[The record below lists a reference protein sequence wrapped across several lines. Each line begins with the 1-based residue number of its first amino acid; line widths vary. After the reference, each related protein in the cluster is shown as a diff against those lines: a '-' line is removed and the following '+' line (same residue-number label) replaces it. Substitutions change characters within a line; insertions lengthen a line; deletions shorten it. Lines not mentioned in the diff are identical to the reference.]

1 MKKIIAAALACAAL
15 VGGSAASAEESTETN
30 NSVITFSN
38 ELGSDVVNITKDKT
52 TFAGFYDEVTADIT
66 SEKVDAGIDAT
77 LRLGVDEDGKPDSF
91 SWSGDDFDWYLTFRP
106 IQTVSLGF
114 STDFPAAGSYL
125 AVEDDNIAGGKLG
138 SDGFTAAFTGV
149 PGLMLA
155 ATVPFSSDTDGGYN
169 WFKHTETDD
178 DGDETTTYL
187 NFGFGAEYSFA
198 DKGTL
203 AAVVHNPVNTDSF
216 GYGVYGSL
224 TPVEGLAVYGGYA
237 YRDEDGICDVAG
249 DNLFNAS
256 VSYTKDAFGCAA
268 DYVSTDTDFYTG
280 VNVSY
285 NVTETINVALGGT
298 VNAEYDDASSGT
310 YVLKPAVTYTPGE
323 IGEFYAEADFS
334 FVDEDFDSVC
344 FPVYWKYSF

>member
-1 MKKIIAAALACAAL
+1 MKKIIMAALACAVL
-15 VGGSAASAEESTETN
+15 TGGYAASAEESAETD

-38 ELGSDVVNITKDKT
+38 ELGSDVANITKGKT
-52 TFAGFYDEVTADIT
+52 VFAGFYDEVTADVT
-66 SEKVDAGIDAT
+66 SERIDAGVDAT
-77 LRLGVDEDGKPDSF
+77 LRLAVDEDGKPESF
-91 SWSGDDFDWYLTFRP
+91 SWRGDGFDWYLTFRP
-106 IQTVSLGF
+106 IQVISFGF

-155 ATVPFSSDTDGGYN
+155 ATIPFTSDTDAGCN
-169 WFKHTETDD
+169 WFKHTETND
-178 DGDETTTYL
+178 DGDETTAYL

-203 AAVVHNPVNTDSF
+203 AAVVHDPVNTGSF

-224 TPVEGLAVYGGYA
+224 TPADGLALYGGYA
-237 YRDEDGICDVAG
+237 YRDEDGICGVAG

-256 VSYTKDAFGCAA
+256 VSYTKEAFGCAA
-268 DYVSTDTDFYTG
+268 DYVSAGTDFYTG
-280 VNVSY
+280 VNFSY
-285 NVTETINVALGGT
+285 NATETVNVALGGT
-298 VNAEYDDASSGT
+298 INAAYDDASSGT
-310 YVLKPAVTYTPGE
+310 YVLKPAVTCTPGE
-323 IGEFYAEADFS
+323 FGEFYAEVDFS
-334 FVDEDFDSVC
+334 FVDKDLDSVC